1 MDTNDLRA
9 YQAQQTK
16 EREEQL
22 ERLQQENQDYL
33 QSEAYQRE
41 SWEKYQDLWE
51 QKAKKEG
58 WHYTRKPFV
67 SAADRQ
73 RVAEQSRQQ
82 EIAYL
87 EEKIRALKG

>member
-9 YQAQQTK
+9 YQAQQAK

-82 EIAYL
+82 EIAYF
-87 EEKIRALKG
+87 EEKIKALKG

>member
-87 EEKIRALKG
+87 EEKLKALKG